1 MMRFAKPILIAAVAF
16 ALATYAADCLAMTRP
31 EQAMEC
37 CNSMPCS
44 SHSHQ
49 GQDCCKTMSA
59 MHAPF
64 VRPSTVQGVSFSP
77 AVFATLPA
85 FTQFDSLDSSARTI
99 AARYHAPPA
108 FDAPTPQP
116 LRI

>member
-1 MMRFAKPILIAAVAF
+1 MRFAKQLLMAILAF
-16 ALATYAADCLAMTRP
+16 ALVAYAFDCGATTP
-31 EQAMEC
+31 EQAMQC

-49 GQDCCKTMSA
+49 GQDCCKTMPA

-64 VRPSTVQGVSFSP
+64 VQPSVMRGVSFTP
-77 AVFATLPA
+77 TAAVLPA
-85 FTQFDSLDSSARTI
+85 SNESSGLDSSARI
-99 AARYHAPPA
+99 VPADPHAPPIFYSTA
-108 FDAPTPQP
+108 PQP